1 MRDCTDRQW
10 AFQSGGLAGDSS
22 GRVRN
27 VQPSLRSVGHIQ
39 NQEGAAPTALPRQA
53 GAGGIIIHRCPSPN
67 PGLGSHGRLHGK
79 PGQAGQARL
88 AGRPSGPRERMGS
101 LLRSSHAG
109 TNEALALPALKR
121 VIRVETLSQSA
132 KALLP
137 PHKCGGSHHQF
148 GQVDFQTSLRDW
160 SQYAGMAG
168 LFCASAVRIGSPR
181 ALSKST
187 DRKS

>member
-1 MRDCTDRQW
+1 M
-10 AFQSGGLAGDSS
+10 AKEVG
-22 GRVRN
+22 VR
-27 VQPSLRSVGHIQ
+27 RASV
-39 NQEGAAPTALPRQA
+39 APTALPRQA

-148 GQVDFQTSLRDW
+148 GQDSL
-160 SQYAGMAG
+160 
-168 LFCASAVRIGSPR
+168 SAVPF
-181 ALSKST
+181 
-187 DRKS
+187 DRLRRQSRGAACQGRRPWVAVRFQECDVPVFGFRRGGG